1 MMYTNRRIEVGGLSK
16 ETLMEMMKNQS
27 INLNEYAYR
36 LFEDV
41 RFTTS
46 KGTYSVDTV
55 ERTVMDLGF
64 SEGATLS
71 QIYER
76 ARERGLGLCPLE
88 LAPHFRLQYRDQ
100 SEDTNGSLLSNN
112 HAPTGS
118 VTVVSP
124 VLSEEEDF
132 PTGFYLRNIAGD
144 LWLRGY
150 SADDKHIWSPSD
162 CFLFTNLGSKK

>member
-16 ETLMEMMKNQS
+16 ETLMEMMESQS
-27 INLNEYAYR
+27 VKLNEYAHR
-36 LFEDV
+36 LFEDE

-46 KGTYSVDTV
+46 KEKYSVDTV

-100 SEDTNGSLLSNN
+100 PEDTNGSLLSNN

-118 VTVVSP
+118 VTVASP

-144 LWLRGY
+144 
-150 SADDKHIWSPSD
+150 KHIWSPDD

>member
-1 MMYTNRRIEVGGLSK
+1 MYTNRRIEVGGLSK

-36 LFEDV
+36 LLEDE

-46 KGTYSVDTV
+46 KGTYS
-55 ERTVMDLGF
+55 EQTVMELGF

-112 HAPTGS
+112 HP
-118 VTVVSP
+118 P
-124 VLSEEEDF
+124 RLLPF
-132 PTGFYLRNIAGD
+132 
-144 LWLRGY
+144 
-150 SADDKHIWSPSD
+150 
-162 CFLFTNLGSKK
+162 

>member
-36 LFEDV
+36 LLEDE

-55 ERTVMDLGF
+55 EQTVMELGF

-112 HAPTGS
+112 HAPRLL
-118 VTVVSP
+118 P
-124 VLSEEEDF
+124 
-132 PTGFYLRNIAGD
+132 FYKFRQ
-144 LWLRGY
+144 
-150 SADDKHIWSPSD
+150 
-162 CFLFTNLGSKK
+162 